1 MQKIN
6 FTKRLDLLALFYAL
20 ITLGLYHSAF
30 WGYVLDKI
38 DTSTGS
44 GIMLI
49 VSLVVLLLAMNA
61 LFAYL
66 VLYLLGK
73 VGKYFLAL
81 LLMINSGAIYFIEVY
96 GVMLD
101 KTMIGNVFNTNY
113 GEATS
118 FFSWEFVYYLS
129 VFGLIPSIIL
139 IRWTYVKESLKL
151 FLLKLLISLMLLGGF
166 AFANSSSWLWVDKHV
181 PILGSLAMPWSYLV
195 NTCRYWSDVY
205 KQNQEE
211 ELLPNAT
218 IKNKEKAVVVLVI
231 GESARSQN
239 FSLYGYEQQTNPLL
253 SKLEGIQHY
262 KAQSCATYTTAGVK
276 CILDYKDT
284 GHYYEPLT
292 NYLFRNGVAVFWR
305 TTNNGEPK
313 IKANSYKGREELK
326 ALAEQDSLNYDYDEV
341 LLAGIKDEVL
351 KANQDK
357 VFIVLHTS
365 TSHGPTY
372 ASKYPKQFEHFAPV
386 CTSVE
391 LSKCSQQELINAY
404 DNTIVYTDYILAQ
417 LIASLKELKD
427 YKSSVIFV
435 SDHGESLG
443 EANLYMHGVPKKF
456 APKEQYDIP
465 FIAWSS
471 ANSERA
477 FKKLEEVS
485 QHNVFHSVLDFLA
498 VDSPI
503 YDEHLSI
510 FQSNR

>member
-1 MQKIN
+1 MQKVN
-6 FTKRLDLLALFYAL
+6 FTKRLSLLTLFYSL
-20 ITLGLYHSAF
+20 VTILLYHSAF
-30 WGYVLDKI
+30 WNYVLDKV
-38 DTSTGS
+38 DTSASS

-49 VSLVVLLLAMNA
+49 VSLIVLLLAMNM

-66 VLYLLGK
+66 VLYLFGK

-81 LLMINSGAIYFIEVY
+81 LLMINAGAIYFIETY
-96 GVMLD
+96 GVMVD

-118 FFSWEFVYYLS
+118 FFSWEFLYYLALY
-129 VFGLIPSIIL
+129 GLIPSAIL
-139 IRWTYVKESLKL
+139 IMWRYVKESFKS
-151 FLLKLLISLMLLGGF
+151 FLLKLVLSLTLLGGF
-166 AFANSSSWLWVDKHV
+166 AYANSSSWLWVDKHV

-205 KQNQEE
+205 KNNQEE
-211 ELLPNAT
+211 DLLPDAT

-239 FSLYGYEQQTNPLL
+239 FSLYGYEKETNPLL
-253 SKLEGIQHY
+253 SKLEGVQHY

-292 NYLFRNGVAVFWR
+292 NYLYRNGVAVFWR

-313 IKANSYKGREELK
+313 IKANSYKGVNELK
-326 ALAEQDSLNYDYDEV
+326 TLAERDSLNADYDEI
-341 LLAGIKDEVL
+341 LLAGIKEEILEADKEKVL
-351 KANQDK
+351 
-357 VFIVLHTS
+357 IVLHTS

-372 ASKYPKQFEHFAPV
+372 ASKYPKQFEQFVPV

-404 DNTIVYTDYILAQ
+404 DNTIVYTDYILAK
-417 LIASLKELKD
+417 LISSLKELQD

-456 APKEQYDIP
+456 APKEQYEIP
-465 FIAWSS
+465 FIAWASE
-471 ANSERA
+471 NSERS
-477 FKKLEEVS
+477 FKQLDEAS
-485 QHNVFHSVLDFLA
+485 QHNVFHSVLDFLSI
-498 VDSPI
+498 DSPV
-503 YDEHLSI
+503 YEAKLSI
-510 FQSNR
+510 F